1 MSICCYT
8 SEKLKIHINNTEAID
23 SVKNYKT
30 LTSSALS
37 ILATCSSSQS
47 WMTVLLKGNGGSN
60 LNNYEILQ
68 SYPTGWISAE
78 VININFCGSF

>member
-1 MSICCYT
+1 MSMGNKVCYYT
-8 SEKLKIHINNTEAID
+8 SENLKIHVNNTEAID

-47 WMTVLLKGNGGSN
+47 RMTVLLRVMVEATLTITKFYKVTQQDGS
-60 LNNYEILQ
+60 
-68 SYPTGWISAE
+68 
-78 VININFCGSF
+78 VHR